1 MREKTEPI
9 KYIFRSRDEI
19 QANVT
24 VLQLLHIANLKLAE
38 HERLK
43 SLYEK
48 KTPRPWKINAYWIKN
63 EDHRMI
69 PLSEKD
75 VILMGIVIT
84 TTPGSGGMYEN
95 PEDETLFSTLPDDI
109 LFNLI
114 STMDMKDRH
123 QLLRSSPHVG
133 RLWASNVHL
142 ELQSDE
148 IYFEV
153 TN

>member
-1 MREKTEPI
+1 MYVLFSFIQKTNLRSMREKTEPI

-48 KTPRPWKINAYWIKN
+48 KTPRPWKISAYWIKN

-69 PLSEKD
+69 PL
-75 VILMGIVIT
+75 LC
-84 TTPGSGGMYEN
+84 
-95 PEDETLFSTLPDDI
+95 
-109 LFNLI
+109 
-114 STMDMKDRH
+114 
-123 QLLRSSPHVG
+123 SSPYIG
-133 RLWASNVHL
+133 PIWASNV
-142 ELQSDE
+142 QSDDE